1 VTTQSASPNSASA
14 DAADSAERSRIAC
27 PFVYA
32 NGRACT
38 GHVVRVEAYK
48 ADLTW
53 SADAEG
59 TWSFDFRPRSH
70 YHVFCSEKGNH
81 AGFRRQ
87 DPNALKFW
95 FDTLPAP
102 IQRILEQTKPT

>member
-1 VTTQSASPNSASA
+1 MTIQSASPNSATA
-14 DAADSAERSRIAC
+14 DAAERPLIAC

-38 GHVVRVEAYK
+38 GHVVRIEAYK

-59 TWSFDFRPRSH
+59 AWSFDFRPRSH
-70 YHVFCSEKGNH
+70 YHAFCSEKGNH
-81 AGFRRQ
+81 AGFRRP

-102 IQRILEQTKPT
+102 IQRLLEQTRPT

>member
-14 DAADSAERSRIAC
+14 DADERTLIAC

-48 ADLTW
+48 ADLAW
-53 SADAEG
+53 SADTEE
-59 TWSFDFRPRSH
+59 TWSFDFQPRSH
-70 YHVFCSEKGNH
+70 YHVFCSENGNH

-95 FDTLPAP
+95 FDTLPTP
-102 IQRILEQTKPT
+102 IQQLLEQTKPT

>member
-1 VTTQSASPNSASA
+1 VTTQSASPNSART
-14 DAADSAERSRIAC
+14 DAGERTLIAC

-53 SADAEG
+53 SADADD

-81 AGFRRQ
+81 AGFRHQ

>member
-1 VTTQSASPNSASA
+1 MTTQSTSPKSASA
-14 DAADSAERSRIAC
+14 DAGERPVIAC

-38 GHVVRVEAYK
+38 GHVVRVEVYK
-48 ADLTW
+48 ADLAW
-53 SADAEG
+53 IAEAEG
-59 TWSFDFRPRSH
+59 SWSFDFRPRSH

-87 DPNALKFW
+87 DPTSLKFW

-102 IQRILEQTKPT
+102 IQGLVERTKPA

>member
-1 VTTQSASPNSASA
+1 MTTQSASPNSASA
-14 DAADSAERSRIAC
+14 DAADSAERTLIAC

-59 TWSFDFRPRSH
+59 TWSFDFQPRSH

>member
-1 VTTQSASPNSASA
+1 VTIRSASTSSTT
-14 DAADSAERSRIAC
+14 AEVAQHTLIAC

-32 NGRACT
+32 NGRPCT
-38 GHVVRVEAYK
+38 GHVVRIEAYK

-59 TWSFDFRPRSH
+59 TWSFDFRLRSH
-70 YHVFCSEKGNH
+70 YHVFCSDKGNH

-95 FDTLPAP
+95 FDTLPLS
-102 IQRILEQTKPT
+102 IQRLLEQTQPT